1 MLVTSPCGHPER
13 RSHMSLRSIAMLI
26 CAAALVYSWCDTLRA
41 DSARSGATV
50 PVQSSTRKI
59 RFQAIVNGRN
69 LQPRDD
75 QLKSLLVNDISR
87 QDWEKIDRL
96 YDRLLAHNSRPPFYS
111 SSAVRQRP
119 LINGKEHRNTASMTE
134 AEDVDRELGG
144 ELNICRGC

>member
-1 MLVTSPCGHPER
+1 
-13 RSHMSLRSIAMLI
+13 MLI

-41 DSARSGATV
+41 DSASSDATA
-50 PVQSSTRKI
+50 PVQSSTRKL

-96 YDRLLAHNSRPPFYS
+96 YDRLLAHNSWRPS
-111 SSAVRQRP
+111 SSAVR
-119 LINGKEHRNTASMTE
+119 
-134 AEDVDRELGG
+134 
-144 ELNICRGC
+144 